1 MYSSCNADD
10 AAAAV
15 PWEQRRTSGTLEAGS
30 ELRYAGKKGG
40 SVYTMGEILIRVPE
54 KGRVMYAQ
62 VHSVN
67 VRAEYLFFIGCA
79 AYGVLG
85 GPVERQ

>member
-54 KGRVMYAQ
+54 KG
-62 VHSVN
+62 
-67 VRAEYLFFIGCA
+67 
-79 AYGVLG
+79 G
-85 GPVERQ
+85 GGRDKLCMRRCTV